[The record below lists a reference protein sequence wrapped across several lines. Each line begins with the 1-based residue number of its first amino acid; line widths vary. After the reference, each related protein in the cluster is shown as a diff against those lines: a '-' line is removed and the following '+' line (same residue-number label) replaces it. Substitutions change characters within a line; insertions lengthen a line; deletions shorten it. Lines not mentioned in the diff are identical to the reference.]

1 MACYAPKLAG
11 EDHEI
16 WDEECTRYRL
26 KLGLKKNEIVFLSY
40 PEDLEA

>member
-1 MACYAPKLAG
+1 MAQRGRSNPGILIG
-11 EDHEI
+11 
-16 WDEECTRYRL
+16 YRL